1 MPEESV
7 EITDDQMKAAAEQ
20 YDAAV
25 DAGETPELEIVQE
38 EPKEEV
44 QEEQPQ
50 EPSDESPEGQDS
62 SVLDSTDGNA
72 DEQVSSL
79 TEGEPPEASEEPTK
93 SKWAKN
99 EERKSKTWKE
109 INLQKELIKREREEL
124 ELEKKKIAE
133 RQSDL
138 NEGKVYRD
146 DNNFSAADYRAA
158 AERLELEGRED
169 LAKDALEKAEA
180 VAEEGRKAEEE
191 QAARQAVRQ
200 HEEAFLK
207 AKSELE
213 RDDPDLTKP
222 ETELFQKTN
231 QFLKEYP
238 DLVYLPEGKGLR
250 HAVQI
255 AQWQMKAESAESSQA
270 EVKELTEKLNK
281 LEKKL
286 SVNGGYTNEKV
297 GGTRSFDEL
306 SDDEQSAALLQAAL
320 EHDNRS

>member
-1 MPEESV
+1 M
-7 EITDDQMKAAAEQ
+7 
-20 YDAAV
+20 
-25 DAGETPELEIVQE
+25 
-38 EPKEEV
+38 
-44 QEEQPQ
+44 
-50 EPSDESPEGQDS
+50 
-62 SVLDSTDGNA
+62 
-72 DEQVSSL
+72 
-79 TEGEPPEASEEPTK
+79 
-93 SKWAKN
+93 
-99 EERKSKTWKE
+99 
-109 INLQKELIKREREEL
+109 IKREREEL

-238 DLVYLPEGKGLR
+238 DLVYLPDGNGLR
-250 HAVQI
+250 HAVKLAKMQI
-255 AQWQMKAESAESSQA
+255 GSEKADVLEAQN
-270 EVKELTEKLNK
+270 KELTEANNK

-286 SVNGGYTNEKV
+286 SLNGGYTSEKV
-297 GGTRSFDEL
+297 GGAPSFDEL
-306 SDDEQSAALLQAAL
+306 SIEDQGSYLLQKAYEA
-320 EHDNRS
+320 DNS

>member
-79 TEGEPPEASEEPTK
+79 TEGEPPEASEEPAK

-99 EERKSKTWKE
+99 EERKSKTWKD
-109 INLQKELIKREREEL
+109 INLQKESIKREREEL

-138 NEGKVYRD
+138 NEGKAYRD
-146 DNNFSAADYRAA
+146 KDGYTADEYIAA
-158 AERLELEGRED
+158 AEKLQLEGEGE
-169 LAKDALEKAEA
+169 LAKETLAKAKS
-180 VAEEGRKAEEE
+180 VAEEGKKTEEE

-238 DLVYLPEGKGLR
+238 DLVYLPDGNGLR
-250 HAVQI
+250 HAVKLAKMQMGSEKADVLE
-255 AQWQMKAESAESSQA
+255 AQN
-270 EVKELTEKLNK
+270 KELTETNNK

-286 SVNGGYTNEKV
+286 SLNGGYTSEKV
-297 GGTRSFDEL
+297 GGAPSFDEL
-306 SDDEQSAALLQAAL
+306 STEDQGKLLLQKAYEA
-320 EHDNRS
+320 DNG